1 MTDAE
6 KKPCCCAAE
15 PAEKDTA
22 PSCCRHKDRTPEEY
36 RALANRLS
44 RIEGQV
50 RGIRAMLDKD
60 VYCADILVQVAAVN
74 AALNGF
80 SKELLGQ
87 HIRTC
92 VADDLKAGETQ
103 KLDELLQLL
112 PLRKRM
118 SVQCLQRRKAERA
131 DQAAA
136 PAHEMTPFRASYK
149 RERNP
154 QWNNTMSR
162 A

>member
-92 VADDLKAGETQ
+92 VADGIRQGDDEVIDELVTTLQ
-103 KLDELLQLL
+103 KLM
-112 PLRKRM
+112 K
-118 SVQCLQRRKAERA
+118 
-131 DQAAA
+131 
-136 PAHEMTPFRASYK
+136 
-149 RERNP
+149 
-154 QWNNTMSR
+154 
-162 A
+162 

>member
-1 MTDAE
+1 MRYFMDNE
-6 KKPCCCAAE
+6 KKPCCCCGTPAQPEAATA
-15 PAEKDTA
+15 PAVDASAVPTESVT

-50 RGIRAMLDKD
+50 RGIHAMLDKD

-92 VADDLKAGETQ
+92 VADDLRAGGTQ

-112 PLRKRM
+112 PRLMK
-118 SVQCLQRRKAERA
+118 
-131 DQAAA
+131 
-136 PAHEMTPFRASYK
+136 
-149 RERNP
+149 
-154 QWNNTMSR
+154 
-162 A
+162 

>member
-80 SKELLGQ
+80 SKELLAQ
-87 HIRTC
+87 QKEMLDEMSHEL
-92 VADDLKAGETQ
+92 ADLFQ
-103 KLDELLQLL
+103 KLSLI
-112 PLRKRM
+112 
-118 SVQCLQRRKAERA
+118 
-131 DQAAA
+131 
-136 PAHEMTPFRASYK
+136 HI
-149 RERNP
+149 
-154 QWNNTMSR
+154 
-162 A
+162 

>member
-1 MTDAE
+1 MESTE
-6 KKPCCCAAE
+6 KKPCCCCSTEE
-15 PAEKDTA
+15 PAADTVSPA
-22 PSCCRHKDRTPEEY
+22 DVPDAVPSCCRHKDRTPEEY

-92 VADDLKAGETQ
+92 VADDLRAGQDE
-103 KLDELLQLL
+103 KLDELLKLL
-112 PLRKRM
+112 PKLMK
-118 SVQCLQRRKAERA
+118 
-131 DQAAA
+131 
-136 PAHEMTPFRASYK
+136 
-149 RERNP
+149 
-154 QWNNTMSR
+154 
-162 A
+162 

>member
-1 MTDAE
+1 MESTE
-6 KKPCCCAAE
+6 KKPCCCCSTEE
-15 PAEKDTA
+15 PAADTVSPA
-22 PSCCRHKDRTPEEY
+22 DVPDAVPSCCRHKDRTPEEY

-112 PLRKRM
+112 PRLMK
-118 SVQCLQRRKAERA
+118 
-131 DQAAA
+131 
-136 PAHEMTPFRASYK
+136 
-149 RERNP
+149 
-154 QWNNTMSR
+154 
-162 A
+162 

>member
-6 KKPCCCAAE
+6 KKPCCAAE

-22 PSCCRHKDRTPEEY
+22 LSCCRHKDRTPEEY

-50 RGIRAMLDKD
+50 RGIHAMLDKD

-74 AALNGF
+74 AALNSF

-112 PLRKRM
+112 PRLMK
-118 SVQCLQRRKAERA
+118 
-131 DQAAA
+131 
-136 PAHEMTPFRASYK
+136 
-149 RERNP
+149 
-154 QWNNTMSR
+154 
-162 A
+162 

>member
-1 MTDAE
+1 MESTE
-6 KKPCCCAAE
+6 KKPCCCCSTEE
-15 PAEKDTA
+15 PAADA
-22 PSCCRHKDRTPEEY
+22 VSPADVPDAVPSCCRHKDRTPEEY

-92 VADDLKAGETQ
+92 VADDLRAGETQ

-112 PLRKRM
+112 PRLMK
-118 SVQCLQRRKAERA
+118 
-131 DQAAA
+131 
-136 PAHEMTPFRASYK
+136 
-149 RERNP
+149 
-154 QWNNTMSR
+154 
-162 A
+162 

>member
-15 PAEKDTA
+15 PAEKDTV
-22 PSCCRHKDRTPEEY
+22 PSCCRHKDRTPEEHK
-36 RALANRLS
+36 ALLNRLS

-50 RGIRAMLDKD
+50 RGIRGMLEKD
-60 VYCADILVQVAAVN
+60 AYCVDILVQVAAAN
-74 AALNGF
+74 SALNSF

-112 PLRKRM
+112 PRLMK
-118 SVQCLQRRKAERA
+118 
-131 DQAAA
+131 
-136 PAHEMTPFRASYK
+136 
-149 RERNP
+149 
-154 QWNNTMSR
+154 
-162 A
+162 

>member
-6 KKPCCCAAE
+6 KKPCCCAAK

-36 RALANRLS
+36 RALVNRLS

-50 RGIRAMLDKD
+50 RGIRAMVEKD
-60 VYCADILVQVAAVN
+60 VYCTDILVQVAAVN

-87 HIRTC
+87 HVRTC
-92 VADDLKAGETQ
+92 VADDLRDGSSE
-103 KLDELLQLL
+103 KLDELLTLL
-112 PLRKRM
+112 PKLMK
-118 SVQCLQRRKAERA
+118 
-131 DQAAA
+131 
-136 PAHEMTPFRASYK
+136 
-149 RERNP
+149 
-154 QWNNTMSR
+154 
-162 A
+162 

>member
-6 KKPCCCAAE
+6 KKPCCCAAK

-50 RGIRAMLDKD
+50 R
-60 VYCADILVQVAAVN
+60 VAAVN

-112 PLRKRM
+112 PRLMK
-118 SVQCLQRRKAERA
+118 
-131 DQAAA
+131 
-136 PAHEMTPFRASYK
+136 
-149 RERNP
+149 
-154 QWNNTMSR
+154 
-162 A
+162 

>member
-74 AALNGF
+74 AALNSF
-80 SKELLGQ
+80 AKELLAQ
-87 HIRTC
+87 HMSTC
-92 VADDLKAGETQ
+92 VADDLRVGSDE
-103 KLDELLQLL
+103 KLNELIKLL
-112 PLRKRM
+112 PRLMK
-118 SVQCLQRRKAERA
+118 
-131 DQAAA
+131 
-136 PAHEMTPFRASYK
+136 
-149 RERNP
+149 
-154 QWNNTMSR
+154 
-162 A
+162 